1 MAERVTVVKDDK
13 TATAVVEN
21 PAAVVE
27 NVSDEEVIWYS
38 APSSTLGLD
47 VLRLQYGKTVK
58 GASFAAIVQGGCL
71 VSYSDARLFEE
82 SSNELIAGLRK
93 SEYLVFWGGVSSLD
107 RRQRAAILKE
117 SQDIRLI
124 EAILETETNADI
136 RKAAETRVLKL
147 RDPETRRPFGGLS

>member
-1 MAERVTVVKDDK
+1 MAERVTVVKDDAK
-13 TATAVVEN
+13 TSTATAVVEN
-21 PAAVVE
+21 V
-27 NVSDEEVIWYS
+27 DGEEVVWYS
-38 APSSTLGLD
+38 APNSTLGLD
-47 VLRLQYGKTVK
+47 VLRLQYGKIVK

-82 SSNELIAGLRK
+82 SSNELIAGLRN
-93 SEYLVFWGGVSSLD
+93 SEYLVFWGGVSTLD

-136 RKAAETRVLKL
+136 RKAAENRVSKL